1 MYKSPSEPRRL
12 PPSPDPPMTTPI
24 QLGTP
29 LQVYKNLTTGT
40 WSAKARVPHPKTGK
54 LVWRKIWGG
63 DSITLARCT
72 PKTSEKGAA
81 RIRSKNSREV
91 VAWITGEFVSFSGD
105 HSEGLFKS
113 VHYNPFRRD
122 DFHGLDGATY
132 TGSTLAVFP
141 ANSSH
146 FLSR

>member
-1 MYKSPSEPRRL
+1 
-12 PPSPDPPMTTPI
+12 MTHTLK
-24 QLGTP
+24 QGAT

-54 LVWRKIWGG
+54 LVWRKVWGG
-63 DSITLARCT
+63 DSITIALPTA
-72 PKTSEKGAA
+72 KTSDKGAE
-81 RIRSKNSREV
+81 RIRKNNSREV

-105 HSEGLFKS
+105 HSEGLFES
-113 VHYNPFRRD
+113 IHYNPFRRA
-122 DFHGLDGATY
+122 DFHTLQGKTY
-132 TGSTLAVFP
+132 EGSSLAVFP